1 MTYPTTRPR
10 VLLAEDNVDHAFFT
24 TRAFQCAHGSDLDIQ
39 TVTDGE
45 HLLDYLHQRGAFVD
59 APRPHLLVL
68 DLKMPK
74 KGGLEVLAEMREYEE
89 LRTIPV
95 VVLSS
100 SDRPEDVSASYARG
114 ANCYVTKPASM
125 SGLREGVGELAKY
138 WMDVA
143 SLPEPSVTWLWHA
156 LARAAARFPPDR

>member
-1 MTYPTTRPR
+1 MTPPPLRPR
-10 VLLAEDNVDHAFFT
+10 ILLAEDNPDHAFFT
-24 TRAFQCAHGSDLDIQ
+24 TRAFHDAHGDTVEMR

-45 HLLDYLHQRGAFVD
+45 QLLDYLNQRGEFKD
-59 APRPHLLVL
+59 AARPHLIVL

-74 KGGLEVLAEMREYEE
+74 KGGLEALAEIREQAE

-100 SDRPEDVSASYARG
+100 SDRSEDINASYVRG
-114 ANCYVTKPASM
+114 ANSYVTKPASLA
-125 SGLREGVGELAKY
+125 GLREGVGMLAKY

-143 SLPEPSVTWLWHA
+143 SLPEPA
-156 LARAAARFPPDR
+156 

>member
-1 MTYPTTRPR
+1 MTPPTTRPR

-24 TRAFQCAHGSDLDIQ
+24 TRAFQDAHGTDLDMH

-45 HLLDYLHQRGAFVD
+45 QVLDYLRQRGDFKN
-59 APRPHLLVL
+59 APRPHLIVL

-74 KGGLEVLAEMREYEE
+74 KGGLEVLAEMREHED
-89 LRTIPV
+89 LRRIPV

-100 SDRPEDVSASYARG
+100 SDRPEDVTESYARG
-114 ANCYVTKPASM
+114 ANSYVTKPASL
-125 SGLREGVGELAKY
+125 SGLREGVGELARY

-143 SLPEPSVTWLWHA
+143 SLPEPA
-156 LARAAARFPPDR
+156 

>member
-1 MTYPTTRPR
+1 VIPAAQTRPR
-10 VLLAEDNVDHAFFT
+10 ILLAEDNVDHAFFT
-24 TRAFQCAHGSDLDIQ
+24 TRAFRDAQGDDLEMH

-45 HLLDYLHQRGAFVD
+45 QVLDYLHQRGGYANVG
-59 APRPHLLVL
+59 RPHLIVL

-74 KGGLEVLAEMREYEE
+74 KGGLEVLAEIADDAG

-100 SDRPEDVSASYARG
+100 SDRPEDIEESYARG
-114 ANCYVTKPASM
+114 ANSYVTKPATA
-125 SGLREGVGELAKY
+125 SGLHDGLLELARY

-143 SLPEPSVTWLWHA
+143 SLPAPA
-156 LARAAARFPPDR
+156 